1 MSCQCQGVKDLFSE
15 KYVAKD
21 LENYRKKGP
30 ADTTRMLVDAIR
42 KEGVAGLTLLD
53 IGGGVGPIQHELLA
67 SGVTHATSVEASP
80 AYHAAAQ
87 AEAFRRNV
95 SDRITFRQ
103 GNFPELAKD
112 IQSADIVTLDKVIC
126 CYDDMEQLVARSVE
140 RARKM
145 YGVVYPRDTWGAKF
159 GMAVLNFF
167 YSLEKCPYRA
177 FVHSTKAVDAIIRR
191 SGFTLQSYQHT
202 FTWQVAVYTR

>member
-1 MSCQCQGVKDLFSE
+1 MSCQCQGVRELFNE
-15 KYVAKD
+15 KYVSKD

-67 SGVTHATSVEASP
+67 LGVKHATSVEASP
-80 AYHAAAQ
+80 SYHAAAQ

-95 SDRITFRQ
+95 SDRIAFRQ
-103 GNFPELAKD
+103 GNFSEVADEIPP
-112 IQSADIVTLDKVIC
+112 ADIVTLDKVIC
-126 CYDDMEQLVARSVE
+126 CYDSIDLVARSVE
-140 RARKM
+140 RARKI
-145 YGVVYPRDTWGAKF
+145 YGLVYPRDTWGAKL
-159 GMAVLNFF
+159 GMGVLNFF
-167 YSLEKCPYRA
+167 YFLEKCPYRA
-177 FVHSTKAVDAIIRR
+177 FVHSTKAVDEIIRG
-191 SGFTLQSYQHT
+191 SGFTLQSNQHT